1 MAKPA
6 TLPEQ
11 VALQKLAE
19 DHYVTL
25 FNLDKMG
32 IAANRAYGGCT
43 LGVAVNAA
51 YQTVDP
57 TYHCYSI
64 MGNYL
69 GPALTDRGAHC
80 KVRRY
85 RDTRTFASRQ
95 VELTQEQ
102 DDGSFRPCM
111 ILLAEFQVQEPAT
124 LLSYSAPP
132 LNKYAGVE
140 DSPTREEW
148 SQKLVNEGKAS
159 QQEADAFIRMF
170 ELMYRF
176 WEGRSAP
183 ESLLS
188 HNLYGMAKHL
198 PTPDDK
204 LPLTSRKSAEY
215 FRSRH
220 PLGTEA
226 ENISALAFQMD
237 AALSFIPLS
246 FSHMFLDDVAACS
259 TLDFALRV
267 FSNKVDLN
275 EWHLKEMK
283 TINGAEGRTFGEAHL
298 WDLKGNLVA
307 SMTQQS
313 IMRPHKPK
321 PAKAAL

>member
-95 VELTQEQ
+95 VELSQEQ

-148 SQKLVNEGKAS
+148 SEKLVNEGKAS

-220 PLGTEA
+220 PLKT
-226 ENISALAFQMD
+226 
-237 AALSFIPLS
+237 
-246 FSHMFLDDVAACS
+246 DDVAACS
-259 TLDFALRV
+259 TLDFALRI
-267 FSNKVDLN
+267 FTNKVNLN